1 MGIKFTQNFQTSNQ
15 LKSSQMDEQHLQLY
29 NQYVNNTTGWTEISD
44 KTVAEYVWLDG
55 SGITLRSKC
64 RTLEGR
70 VNGVEDIPDWNYDG
84 SSCYQ
89 APTDNSEIIMK
100 PVAVFRDP
108 FRKGNHVLVMTETFR
123 WKDSTCTELVPANTN
138 FRTHAK
144 KIFDACPDEEPWFGI
159 EQEYTLVGT
168 KTKFTTWPLGW
179 PHDGYPGPQG
189 PYYCSVGASNCF
201 GRIIADAH
209 YRACLYA
216 GIKVSGTNAEVMPGQ
231 WEYQVGPVEGIA
243 MGDHL
248 WISRYILQRI
258 AEDFNVS
265 ISFAPK
271 LFEEWNGSG
280 CHTNFSTL
288 TMREGIGG
296 MEYINNMMSKFA
308 AQHQAHIRLYGDDN
322 NKRLTGIHETSSMDK
337 FSYGVGNRAAS
348 FRIPTST
355 AHAAGKGYLEDRRP
369 ASNIDPYLVCGMLV
383 NTGIN
388 QEDLSGDLKTAFQAW
403 RKWRAENHLERID

>member
-1 MGIKFTQNFQTSNQ
+1 
-15 LKSSQMDEQHLQLY
+15 MDQGHLSLY
-29 NQYVNNTTGWTEISD
+29 NQYVNNTSGWEEIEGCV
-44 KTVAEYVWLDG
+44 VAEYVWIDG

-64 RTLEGR
+64 RTLD
-70 VNGVEDIPDWNYDG
+70 VEEVKSLADIPEWNYDG

-100 PVAVFRDP
+100 PVSYFRDP
-108 FRKGNHVLVMTETFR
+108 FRKGNHIIVMTETYK
-123 WKDSTCTELVPANTN
+123 WTDGTCTTLEPANTN
-138 FRTHAK
+138 FRIHAK
-144 KIFDACPDEEPWFGI
+144 KIFDASLDEEPWFGI

-189 PYYCSVGASNCF
+189 PYYCSVGANNCF

-271 LFEEWNGSG
+271 LFEDWNGSG
-280 CHTNFSTL
+280 CHTNFSTK
-288 TMREGIGG
+288 TMRAGNGG
-296 MEYINNMMSKFA
+296 MEYINQMMEKFA
-308 AQHQAHIRLYGDDN
+308 AKHSDHIALYGDDN
-322 NKRLTGIHETSSMDK
+322 QKRLTGIHETSSINS

-355 AHAAGKGYLEDRRP
+355 AHAAGKGYIEDRRP

-383 NTGIN
+383 NSGVN
-388 QEDLSGDLKTAFQAW
+388 AEDLSADLKAAFQGW

>member
-1 MGIKFTQNFQTSNQ
+1 
-15 LKSSQMDEQHLQLY
+15 MDQGHLSLY
-29 NQYVNNTTGWTEISD
+29 NQYVNNTSGWEEIEGCV
-44 KTVAEYVWLDG
+44 VAEYVWIDG

-64 RTLEGR
+64 RTLE
-70 VNGVEDIPDWNYDG
+70 VEEVKSLADIPEWNYDG

-100 PVAVFRDP
+100 PVSYFRDP
-108 FRKGNHVLVMTETFR
+108 FRKGNHIIVMTETHK
-123 WKDSTCTELVPANTN
+123 WTDGTCTNLEPANTN
-138 FRTHAK
+138 FRIHAK
-144 KIFDACPDEEPWFGI
+144 KIFDASLDEEPWFGI

-189 PYYCSVGASNCF
+189 PYYCSVGANNCF

-271 LFEEWNGSG
+271 LFEDWNGSG
-280 CHTNFSTL
+280 CHTNFSTK
-288 TMREGIGG
+288 TMRAGNGG
-296 MEYINNMMSKFA
+296 MEYINQMMEKFA
-308 AQHQAHIRLYGDDN
+308 AKHSDHIALYGDDN
-322 NKRLTGIHETSSMDK
+322 QKRLTGIHETSSINS

-355 AHAAGKGYLEDRRP
+355 AHAAGKGYIEDRRP

-383 NTGIN
+383 NSGVN
-388 QEDLSGDLKTAFQAW
+388 AEDLSADLKTAFAGW